1 MPARTPLSRRT
12 LLRFAAGSLALA
24 PILAACGTS
33 QARDRGTEELA
44 VGFPEDSENWD
55 PHQPPY
61 TVSRTIARQITDT
74 LVDQDPDTGD
84 IVPYLARRWEVS
96 EDGSRFTFHLRDD
109 VTFSDGTAFTSTS
122 VKNNFDRIIRLG
134 SLSYIGASHL
144 RGYQRTETPDAHTA
158 VVVFDGPN
166 AQFLQAATTQTL
178 GMLADATLGKDPKD
192 VARGDVIGSGPYV
205 FSEYRQGQYV
215 LLTRREDYA
224 WGSDAR
230 SNKGPAR
237 FRTVRAQ
244 FIPDP
249 TTLAGAVTSGQVDIG
264 TMLDVSTLAGIKTA
278 DLHLSQ
284 VPGKGIST
292 PLIPFIYRPI
302 FQDAHVRRAINAA
315 TDRQEI
321 ADRIYQGNAKAAT
334 GLLTAATPGS
344 ADLSDLLRHDPDRAV
359 AELEQAGYTR
369 VDADGYRHHE
379 DTGEPLTIV
388 FMYTGSGTTKEQ
400 MLQLLQNQWKKVGIR
415 FDLQPRTEAQLSDY
429 TLYDAPYDLSTW
441 SQGRADPDV
450 LRVVYSSFYENQSF
464 FFGHPIKEVDEALL
478 NLQSTTD
485 PAKRQ
490 QASEDA
496 QRLLLDGGYSFPL
509 VDAYTSTAAS
519 MRLAGIPL
527 DAENK
532 LVAADVALSG

>member
-1 MPARTPLSRRT
+1 M
-12 LLRFAAGSLALA
+12 
-24 PILAACGTS
+24 
-33 QARDRGTEELA
+33 
-44 VGFPEDSENWD
+44 
-55 PHQPPY
+55 
-61 TVSRTIARQITDT
+61 
-74 LVDQDPDTGD
+74 
-84 IVPYLARRWEVS
+84 
-96 EDGSRFTFHLRDD
+96 
-109 VTFSDGTAFTSTS
+109 
-122 VKNNFDRIIRLG
+122 
-134 SLSYIGASHL
+134 
-144 RGYQRTETPDAHTA
+144 
-158 VVVFDGPN
+158 
-166 AQFLQAATTQTL
+166 
-178 GMLADATLGKDPKD
+178 
-192 VARGDVIGSGPYV
+192 
-205 FSEYRQGQYV
+205 
-215 LLTRREDYA
+215 
-224 WGSDAR
+224 
-230 SNKGPAR
+230 
-237 FRTVRAQ
+237 
-244 FIPDP
+244 
-249 TTLAGAVTSGQVDIG
+249 
-264 TMLDVSTLAGIKTA
+264 
-278 DLHLSQ
+278 
-284 VPGKGIST
+284 
-292 PLIPFIYRPI
+292 
-302 FQDAHVRRAINAA
+302 RRAINAA

-496 QRLLLDGGYSFPL
+496 QRLLLEGGYSFPL